1 LSLPVAP
8 AFAGR
13 SQKET
18 GYRDRPRNFFRYTRF
33 NISTNWC
40 GSVKGKAIE
49 IAAKALQVGTGT
61 IDRAMQV
68 KKANPERFEQ
78 IKQGKIARGCEGLLR
93 LDVVQDDRALLPRKP
108 SCHAS
113 RSGSAGREAPRT
125 DEAN

>member
-1 LSLPVAP
+1 V
-8 AFAGR
+8 
-13 SQKET
+13 
-18 GYRDRPRNFFRYTRF
+18 
-33 NISTNWC
+33 
-40 GSVKGKAIE
+40 VKGKAIE

-68 KKANPERFEQ
+68 KKANPELFEQ

>member
-1 LSLPVAP
+1 LQEEAKKRQGTRTDLVTSLDIPDSTLAP
-8 AFAGR
+8 IGA
-13 SQKET
+13 EV
-18 GYRDRPRNFFRYTRF
+18 
-33 NISTNWC
+33 
-40 GSVKGKAIE
+40 VKGKAIE

-68 KKANPERFEQ
+68 KKANPELFEQ